1 MILID
6 REKETGWLKEAYSR
20 RNAELGV
27 IYGRRRLGK
36 TFLIKTFVADKPH
49 FYFLAKQQ
57 DMGLELGRFKDKI
70 GKKFNVFLEAKD
82 LEGLFEEI
90 KTKIAAN
97 HKKLIVVIDEF
108 PYWVNKEQ
116 AIPSE
121 FQSIWDEILKD
132 SNVMLVLLGSYIS
145 VMEQKVIGYKSPLY
159 GRRTFQILLQ
169 KLPIRCLKEFFPR
182 YTEEELI
189 KMYGCADTIPYYLAL
204 LEKNKSFKDNLMG
217 FFNASSPP
225 IQRCGNNPFFR
236 AKGI

>member
-1 MILID
+1 MFF
-6 REKETGWLKEAYSR
+6 W
-20 RNAELGV
+20 
-27 IYGRRRLGK
+27 
-36 TFLIKTFVADKPH
+36 
-49 FYFLAKQQ
+49 KQ
-57 DMGLELGRFKDKI
+57 
-70 GKKFNVFLEAKD
+70 KD

-189 KMYGCADTIPYYLAL
+189 KMCGCADTIPYYLAL

-217 FFNASSPP
+217 FFNASQPP